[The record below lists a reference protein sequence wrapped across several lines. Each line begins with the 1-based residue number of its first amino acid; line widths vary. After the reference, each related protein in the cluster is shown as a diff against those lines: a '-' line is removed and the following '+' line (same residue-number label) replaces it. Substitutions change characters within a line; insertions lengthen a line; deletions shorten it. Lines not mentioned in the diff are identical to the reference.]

1 VAAYVSEWMSTE
13 ELARFEAIVAR
24 AFDFT
29 IESEAI
35 AELPAPATNH

>member
-1 VAAYVSEWMSTE
+1 VAAYFSPE

-29 IESEAI
+29 VESEAI